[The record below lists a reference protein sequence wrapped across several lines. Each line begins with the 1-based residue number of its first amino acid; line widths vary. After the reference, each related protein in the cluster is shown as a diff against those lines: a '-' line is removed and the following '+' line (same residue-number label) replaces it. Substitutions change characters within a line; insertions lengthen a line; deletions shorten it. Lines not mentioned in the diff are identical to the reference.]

1 MERMEEMENLAKQMI
16 QKNKNTVSR
25 LKEKLQ
31 QWLANGELTPGKR
44 ARFERDIAEIEKTI
58 EEFELLLKE
67 KSRT

>member
-1 MERMEEMENLAKQMI
+1 MERMEEMENLAKQTI
-16 QKNKNTVSR
+16 RENKNTVSR

-31 QWLANGELTPGKR
+31 QWLANGELTPEKR

-67 KSRT
+67 QSRT